1 MIIIIIIIIEKVTPI
16 INKIKGEKVSL
27 PCLVVE
33 SKFLEGKKGLA
44 YWCMSAITLLPTL
57 CFSFSLFSFSRFCY
71 FAFPLFSFF
80 SSCSC
85 DVVFWCCGDVIVV
98 RLCYCARRRLLIYC
112 LP

>member
-1 MIIIIIIIIEKVTPI
+1 MIIIIIIVEKVPPI

-33 SKFLEGKKGLA
+33 GKFLEGKKGLV

-71 FAFPLFSFF
+71 SAFPLFSLF

-85 DVVFWCCGDVIVV
+85 DVVFLV
-98 RLCYCARRRLLIYC
+98 L
-112 LP
+112 